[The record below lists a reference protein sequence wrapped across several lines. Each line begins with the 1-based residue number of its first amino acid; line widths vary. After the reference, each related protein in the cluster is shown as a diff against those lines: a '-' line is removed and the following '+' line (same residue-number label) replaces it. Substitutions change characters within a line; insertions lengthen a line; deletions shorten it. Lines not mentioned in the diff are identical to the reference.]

1 MVALVAVKCIIYML
15 GCNVLDVTTQCTQI
29 ETTTHED
36 EHGYSFSV
44 SNTNM

>member
-1 MVALVAVKCIIYML
+1 MAALVAVECVIYML
-15 GCNVLDVTTQCTQI
+15 GCNVLDVTTQFTQI

-36 EHGYSFSV
+36 EQEYSFSV